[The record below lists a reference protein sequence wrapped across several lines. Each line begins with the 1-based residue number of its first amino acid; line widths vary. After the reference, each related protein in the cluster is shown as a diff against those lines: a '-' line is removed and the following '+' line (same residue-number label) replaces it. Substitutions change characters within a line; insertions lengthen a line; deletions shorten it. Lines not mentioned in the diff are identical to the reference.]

1 MNNRY
6 RYIFL
11 ILTLFPLCAQA
22 GYYRWVDKK
31 GVVHYS
37 SSVPPSYSQQGHTEL
52 SKNGMTKKKVLSSK
66 KNREQKLLE
75 IKLAKQRKSDEE
87 KLKLKRIEEA
97 EDSRLLYI
105 FNNED
110 ELSESYNVKIRLA
123 QITIDLL
130 KSRHKVQSDKLGV
143 LETRLEHTKLE
154 KQKTALEE
162 KINDV
167 LDNLK
172 VYQQA
177 ITENQIEKSKVQKN
191 FDETLKRFQR
201 LTTASKEKDAK
212 VSQ

>member
-6 RYIFL
+6 RYIFFV
-11 ILTLFPLCAQA
+11 LTLFPLCAQA
-22 GYYRWVDKK
+22 GYYRWVDKN
-31 GVVHYS
+31 GVIHYS

-52 SKNGMTKKKVLSSK
+52 AKNGMTKKTVLSSK
-66 KNREQKLLE
+66 KIREQKLIE
-75 IKLAKQRKSDEE
+75 IKLAKQRKADNE

-105 FNNED
+105 FNNEY
-110 ELSESYNVKIRLA
+110 ELSESYNAKIRLA

-130 KSRHKVQSDKLGV
+130 KSRHKVQSDKLDA

-154 KQKTALEE
+154 NLRSALKV

-172 VYQQA
+172 IYQQA
-177 ITENQIEKSKVQKN
+177 ITENQVEKSKVQKS
-191 FDETLKRFQR
+191 FEKTLKRFQR
-201 LTTASKEKDAK
+201 LTKAAKDKKISK
-212 VSQ
+212 

>member
-1 MNNRY
+1 MKTIY
-6 RYIFL
+6 RHIFL
-11 ILTLFPLCAQA
+11 VAIIFPLCAQA
-22 GYYRWVDKK
+22 GYYRWVDKN

-52 SKNGMTKKKVLSSK
+52 TKNGMTKKKVLSAK
-66 KNREQKLLE
+66 KVREKQILE
-75 IKLAKQRKSDEE
+75 IKLEKQRKVEIE
-87 KLKLKRIEEA
+87 ALKLKKIEEA

-105 FNNED
+105 YNNED

-143 LETRLEHTKLE
+143 LEKRLEHTKLE
-154 KQKTALEE
+154 KQKAALEE

-167 LDNLK
+167 LDNLR

-177 ITENQIEKSKVQKN
+177 ITENQIEKSKVQQN
-191 FDETLKRFQR
+191 FDKTLKRFKR
-201 LTTASKEKDAK
+201 LTTASKASKTP
-212 VSQ
+212 Q